1 MASPELLERYG
12 RWPSRALLGIGSV
25 MPARRSKQAQPIG
38 SSADHSLRAGAC
50 HLEDA
55 SGVGW
60 APPILG
66 DSSRALCHRVD
77 KFSRLPQRSIG
88 GPVQVHPYRWHPSGS
103 FLAHLFKAATQQHHR
118 ALAPT
123 IARLVPAAAVVF
135 DVGAHAGQYT
145 KLFARAAGRGRV
157 YAFEPGSY
165 ARSILRTIVWVH
177 GLSHVAVVPIA
188 LGSEARIDT
197 LTIPLKRRGS
207 FGFGLAHLGKPSER
221 WQAVTQEIVALATI
235 DGVVT
240 RLGLDRLDFVK
251 ADIEGWELQLLR
263 GAERTLKRFRP
274 RLLLE
279 LSGTAL
285 ARAGDRL
292 DDAFNFL
299 AARGYR
305 GFCFAPEAG
314 LVPLTR
320 VEDGDFWFI
329 PAEDPVIDTT
339 AARDPDS

>member
-1 MASPELLERYG
+1 M
-12 RWPSRALLGIGSV
+12 
-25 MPARRSKQAQPIG
+25 
-38 SSADHSLRAGAC
+38 
-50 HLEDA
+50 
-55 SGVGW
+55 
-60 APPILG
+60 
-66 DSSRALCHRVD
+66 
-77 KFSRLPQRSIG
+77 
-88 GPVQVHPYRWHPSGS
+88 QVRPYRWHVSGS
-103 FLAHLFKAATQQHHR
+103 FLAHLFKATTQQHHR

-123 IARLVPAAAVVF
+123 IARLVPATAVVF

-145 KLFARAAGRGRV
+145 KLIARAASRGRV
-157 YAFEPGSY
+157 YSFEPGSY
-165 ARSILRTIVWVH
+165 ARSILRTIVWLH
-177 GLSHVAVVPIA
+177 GLSNVDVVPMA
-188 LGSEARIDT
+188 LGSELRVDT
-197 LTIPLKRRGS
+197 LTIPLKHSGS

-235 DGVVT
+235 DGVVE

-263 GAERTLKRFRP
+263 GAERALERFRP

-279 LSGTAL
+279 LSGRAL

-305 GFCFAPEAG
+305 GFRFAPEAG
-314 LVPLTR
+314 LVPFTR

-329 PAEDPVIDTT
+329 SGEDPVIDTT
-339 AARDPDS
+339 AAREPHS

>member
-1 MASPELLERYG
+1 
-12 RWPSRALLGIGSV
+12 
-25 MPARRSKQAQPIG
+25 
-38 SSADHSLRAGAC
+38 
-50 HLEDA
+50 
-55 SGVGW
+55 
-60 APPILG
+60 
-66 DSSRALCHRVD
+66 
-77 KFSRLPQRSIG
+77 
-88 GPVQVHPYRWHPSGS
+88 VQVHPYRWHPSGS

-145 KLFARAAGRGRV
+145 KLFARAASRGRV

-165 ARSILRTIVWVH
+165 ARSILRTVVWLH
-177 GLSHVAVVPIA
+177 GLSNVVVVPIA
-188 LGSEARIDT
+188 LGSEARVDT
-197 LTIPLKRRGS
+197 LTIPLKLRGS
-207 FGFGLAHLGKPSER
+207 FGFGLSHLGKPSER
-221 WQAVTQEIVALATI
+221 WQAVTQEIVAVATI
-235 DGVVT
+235 DGVAE
-240 RLGLDRLDFVK
+240 RLGLDRLDFIK

-263 GAERTLKRFRP
+263 GAERALERFRP

-279 LSGTAL
+279 LSGRAL

-305 GFCFAPEAG
+305 GFRFAPEAG

-329 PAEDPVIDTT
+329 PVEDPVIDTT
-339 AARDPDS
+339 AAREPHS